1 MNGSKKCH
9 ETHMTKKQLTD
20 IREMLVAEQRRIEAD
35 LTGFSHRNPRSSEI
49 KFETD
54 YKDVGDGVDENAAEV
69 AQYTND
75 LSVESELEKTL
86 RDIEKA
92 IKMIDDG
99 EYGICKYCGDKID
112 VKRLMI
118 RPTSTSCIACKKT
131 FTKEA

>member
-1 MNGSKKCH
+1 
-9 ETHMTKKQLTD
+9 MTKQQLSD
-20 IREMLVAEQRRIEAD
+20 IREMLVEEKQRVEAD
-35 LTGFSHRNPRSSEI
+35 LGGFSHRNARSTETE
-49 KFETD
+49 FETE
-54 YKDVGDGVDENAAEV
+54 YKDVGDGVDENASEV

-86 RDIEKA
+86 RDVEKA

-99 EYGICKYCGDKID
+99 KYGACKYCGDEID

-131 FTKEA
+131 FTKET